1 MSSYMEYEGLLVLIS
16 MGTGILLVLAYELLA
31 AFRRAVPHHPMVSS
45 GEDFVYWAFTGLFLF
60 SVLYRYNQGSIR
72 FFFFFGSRS
81 QRARSAL
88 PDRSL
93 YQIFSVQHNSYF
105 SPCTE
110 IHPRLKT

>member
-60 SVLYRYNQGSIR
+60 AVLYRYNQGRIR
-72 FFFFFGSRS
+72 FFFLLGCFFVLFSIFG
-81 QRARSAL
+81 L
-88 PDRSL
+88 LFSL
-93 YQIFSVQHNSYF
+93 FGINCKLIEHL
-105 SPCTE
+105 
-110 IHPRLKT
+110 I